1 MTPAHPFLPSLL
13 LLTLG
18 VASCVAQDPVPGSGQ
33 AATPL
38 LHALQQG
45 GLRTPLTLWPV
56 RVLGRADGQ
65 VADVLG
71 LVLEQQGLADL
82 DATAGSFDAADTP
95 WEQVPA
101 RFAAHVQASA
111 RPGMAKRY
119 ALYAEFLG
127 DPKKGP
133 TEVRFVVVDP
143 DGAVVLV
150 DRQTPADAAFR
161 RTAGRDPDPL
171 GCSRLVADRL
181 LALAGWQPAPG
192 SVGNGAFAARWEQ
205 RAGGP
210 TPREREAMAQRRASL
225 QKDLAKARIAV
236 QPIVWDGNQANDPQR
251 LVGVLQQQLGVAAVQ
266 VGVARLQVPAT
277 SNQQRRLWDLAKA
290 LQKEQRER
298 PVDADYVVAVDA
310 ALSGKSGFV
319 DVVVVDRAG
328 EFVLADFTND
338 QHPAFQKRA
347 PKNAADAEWVAVDR
361 LCELLR

>member
-1 MTPAHPFLPSLL
+1 MNPALHSLPTLF

-18 VASCVAQDPVPGSGQ
+18 AASCAAQDPAPGSGQ
-33 AATPL
+33 APNPL
-38 LHALQQG
+38 LQAFQQG

-56 RVLGRADGQ
+56 RVLGRADAQ

-101 RFAAHVQASA
+101 RFAAHVQSSA

-181 LALAGWQPAPG
+181 LALVSWQAAPD
-192 SVGNGAFAARWEQ
+192 SVTNGAFAARWEQ
-205 RAGGP
+205 KAGGP
-210 TPREREAMAQRRASL
+210 SRREREAMAQRRTVL
-225 QKDLAKARIAV
+225 QQDLAKARFVV
-236 QPIVWDGNQANDPQR
+236 QPTVWDGKASDPKP
-251 LVGVLQQQLGVAAVQ
+251 LVGLLQQQLGVGAVQ
-266 VGVARLQVPAT
+266 AGAAQLQVAAT

-290 LQKEQRER
+290 LQKEQREH
-298 PVDADYVVAVDA
+298 PVDADYVVVVDA
-310 ALSGKSGFV
+310 AVSGKSGFV
-319 DVVVVDRAG
+319 DVVVVDRQG
-328 EFVLADFTND
+328 EFVLADYTND
-338 QHPAFQKRA
+338 QHQAFQKRA
-347 PKNAADAEWVAVDR
+347 PKAVADAERVAVDR

>member
-1 MTPAHPFLPSLL
+1 MNPALHSLPTLL
-13 LLTLG
+13 LLALG
-18 VASCVAQDPVPGSGQ
+18 VASCAAQDPAPGSGP
-33 AATPL
+33 APNPL
-38 LHALQQG
+38 LRALQQG

-56 RVLGRADGQ
+56 RVLGRADAQ

-101 RFAAHVQASA
+101 RFAAHVQAQA

-181 LALAGWQPAPG
+181 LALASWQAAPG
-192 SVGNGAFAARWEQ
+192 SVTNGAFAARWEQ
-205 RAGGP
+205 KAGGP
-210 TPREREAMAQRRASL
+210 SRREREAMAQRRTVL
-225 QKDLAKARIAV
+225 QQDLAKTRFV
-236 QPIVWDGNQANDPQR
+236 VLPTVWDGKPSDPKP
-251 LVGVLQQQLGVAAVQ
+251 LVGMLQQQLGALAVQ
-266 VGVARLQVPAT
+266 AGAAQLHVAAT

-290 LQKEQRER
+290 LQKEQREH
-298 PVDADYVVAVDA
+298 PVDADYVVVVDA
-310 ALSGKSGFV
+310 AVSGKSGFV
-319 DVVVVDRAG
+319 DVVVVDRQG

-338 QHPAFQKRA
+338 QHRAFQARA
-347 PKNAADAEWVAVDR
+347 PKTVADAELVAVDR

>member
-1 MTPAHPFLPSLL
+1 MTLIAHPLPTLFLLA
-13 LLTLG
+13 LG
-18 VASCVAQDPVPGSGQ
+18 VASCAAQDPAPGSGQ
-33 AATPL
+33 APTPSL
-38 LHALQQG
+38 QALQQG

-56 RVLGRADGQ
+56 RVLGRADSQ

-95 WEQVPA
+95 WEQVPG

-111 RPGMAKRY
+111 RPGLAKRY

-181 LALAGWQPAPG
+181 LALASWQAAPG
-192 SVGNGAFAARWEQ
+192 SVTNGAFAARWEQ
-205 RAGGP
+205 KAGGP
-210 TPREREAMAQRRASL
+210 SPREREAMAQRRTAL
-225 QKDLAKARIAV
+225 QKDLAKARFAV
-236 QPIVWDGNQANDPQR
+236 QPTVWNGKGSDPKA
-251 LVGVLQQQLGVAAVQ
+251 LVERVQQQLGVGAVQ
-266 VGVARLQVPAT
+266 AGAAQLQVAAT

-298 PVDADYVVAVDA
+298 PVDADYVVVVDA

-338 QHPAFQKRA
+338 QHRAFQARA
-347 PKNAADAEWVAVDR
+347 PKTVADAEVVAVDR